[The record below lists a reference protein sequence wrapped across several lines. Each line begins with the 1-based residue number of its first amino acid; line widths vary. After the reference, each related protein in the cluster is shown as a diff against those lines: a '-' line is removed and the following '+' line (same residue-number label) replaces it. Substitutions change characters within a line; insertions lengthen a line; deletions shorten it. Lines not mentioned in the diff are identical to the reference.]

1 MASLAGGASSLED
14 KQSAWREGLA
24 AAGRA
29 VGASEQKLNA
39 YYNLAAFRSVV
50 NDFTGTETALR
61 ASIEIAPAW
70 YKSHWM
76 LARILE
82 KAGRTGEARQEAER
96 AVELNGGKSAEVTAT
111 WEELR
116 RRTSPPEKVE
126 APYVPQP

>member
-1 MASLAGGASSLED
+1 M
-14 KQSAWREGLA
+14 
-24 AAGRA
+24 
-29 VGASEQKLNA
+29 
-39 YYNLAAFRSVV
+39 V

-116 RRTSPPEKVE
+116 SRTSPPEKVE
-126 APYVPQP
+126 APYEPQP